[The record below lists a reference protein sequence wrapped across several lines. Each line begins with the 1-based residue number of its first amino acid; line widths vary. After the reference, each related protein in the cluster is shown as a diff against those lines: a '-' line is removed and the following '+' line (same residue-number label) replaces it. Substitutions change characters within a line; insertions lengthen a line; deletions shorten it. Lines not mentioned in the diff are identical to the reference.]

1 MYRHVFLQQL
11 VNNCR
16 SGDTNSKRSLAIP
29 ICGTKTLS
37 GMLRT
42 MYLTSV
48 SIILNLVKHIF
59 YICIYLETY
68 KHVLVNTRAPH
79 LCSYRQLQRKSKKKP
94 VWFMKPR

>member
-59 YICIYLETY
+59 YIFYIHMETY
-68 KHVLVNTRAPH
+68 KHVLVNTRALH
-79 LCSYRQLQRKSKKKP
+79 LCSYQQLQRKSKKEAS
-94 VWFMKPR
+94 VVL